1 MKMKKFGIKTVSVFF
16 SVAAMA
22 VFLAGCTASSGA
34 EVSSSSAQE
43 ASVIRI
49 GVTPSVAEE
58 IALQAKE
65 IGAKDGLNL
74 EVITF
79 SDYTQINRAL
89 AEKQI
94 DANAFQHTGYFEND
108 IKTHQLNLVK
118 LTDTYTIPMA
128 VYSSKIKA
136 VSELPDGATVA
147 LPGDPANTARGL
159 AIFEKAGWIKVRDGA
174 GLKATVKDVV
184 DNPRHI
190 QFKEMDQ
197 AMIAPILDDVDAAA
211 ILTPHALQH
220 GLNPLK
226 DGLIVEDGNSPWVN
240 LIAVRPEDKD
250 KPAFKKLVQAFH
262 SDEMRKFIEDKYQG
276 AVLAGW

>member
-1 MKMKKFGIKTVSVFF
+1 M
-16 SVAAMA
+16 
-22 VFLAGCTASSGA
+22 
-34 EVSSSSAQE
+34 
-43 ASVIRI
+43 IRI

-159 AIFEKAGWIKVRDGA
+159 AIFEKAGWIKVREGA